1 MDCDRDTAGMDW
13 DETDGALERTFHFPD
28 FLAGIAFVNRLAA
41 AAQDANHHPDIAIS
55 YKDVTVRWRTHS
67 EDAITELDRQ
77 MADRTDSLFQG

>member
-1 MDCDRDTAGMDW
+1 MDW
-13 DETDGALERTFHFPD
+13 NETDGALERTFSFPD